1 MLAAALS
8 LMMLAALALAAGA
21 VVLWRRGERR
31 RPLLMGVLVAV
42 LIGNV
47 AAWTV
52 PDAGGDAPVERSAG

>member
-47 AAWTV
+47 AVWTV
-52 PDAGGDAPVERSAG
+52 PDAGGDAPVERSPG

>member
-52 PDAGGDAPVERSAG
+52 PDAGGDAPVERSPG